1 LKVADIGK
9 AAVNIAKG
17 LGVTFG
23 EQLKKPITNFY
34 PDTPATVKDGY
45 RGVPVLV
52 QLPTGEFTC
61 TACMA
66 CVRACPIGIIQLD
79 TVMVDRKR
87 AMDEFRLEVGR
98 CLQCNLCVES
108 CNFDA
113 LVMAPEFELASYTRE
128 PLVLYKND
136 LAKLYAKYFW
146 PKEGEEHHFPARV
159 TSKHHAPGT
168 GTGKPRG
175 PRAAKI
181 AESGATIT
189 PGGGG
194 GEPAGK
200 TPVGASVPAESA
212 REAATQPQ
220 DTGSQKAGEG
230 A

>member
-1 LKVADIGK
+1 MKVADIGK

-17 LGVTFG
+17 MGVTFG

-45 RGVPVLV
+45 RGIPVLV

-66 CVRACPIGIIQLD
+66 CVRACPVGIIQLD

-87 AMDEFRLEVGR
+87 AMDEFRLEAGR
-98 CLQCNLCVES
+98 CLQCNLCVEA

-113 LVMAPEFELASYTRE
+113 LVMAPEFELASYERE
-128 PLVLYKND
+128 PMILHKND
-136 LAKLYAKYFW
+136 LARIYAKYFW
-146 PKEGEEHHFPARV
+146 PKQGEEHHFPQRV
-159 TSKHHAPGT
+159 TSKHHAVGEGT
-168 GTGKPRG
+168 GTPRG
-175 PRAAKI
+175 PRACKI
-181 AESGATIT
+181 ASTGATLT

-194 GEPAGK
+194 GEPAGR
-200 TPVGASVPAESA
+200 TPEGASIPAESA
-212 REAATQPQ
+212 REAQQANK
-220 DTGSQKAGEG
+220 DTNKAGEG